1 MSAVGGKADVAMSGN
16 DPKRTKTKILQICT
30 ERLEEL
36 CSERSPQHEIISLSV
51 RSATIYLF
59 DTGSVALPASY
70 REAVSNFRGS
80 ER

>member
-16 DPKRTKTKILQICT
+16 DPKRTKTMIC